1 MKTILIVQARM
12 NSSRLPGKI
21 LMPLVKKLP
30 LIGVLLKR
38 LNKLNKVD
46 KVIVATSKN
55 KENDILV
62 NYLKEKN
69 FAYFRGN
76 ENDTLKRFYDAS
88 KKNNAKTIIRITA
101 DCPLTDPKLIE
112 EFFLN
117 ILNFPY

>member
-46 KVIVATSKN
+46 KVDTFAKADEV
-55 KENDILV
+55 D
-62 NYLKEKN
+62 N
-69 FAYFRGN
+69 FR
-76 ENDTLKRFYDAS
+76 L
-88 KKNNAKTIIRITA
+88 
-101 DCPLTDPKLIE
+101 
-112 EFFLN
+112 
-117 ILNFPY
+117 